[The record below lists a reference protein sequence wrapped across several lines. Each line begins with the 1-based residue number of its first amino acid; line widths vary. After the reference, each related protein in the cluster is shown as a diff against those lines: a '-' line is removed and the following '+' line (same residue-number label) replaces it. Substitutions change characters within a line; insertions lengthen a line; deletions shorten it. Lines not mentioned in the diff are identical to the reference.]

1 MIMRMGA
8 FSGLLTMTLLA
19 GGAAFAQAP
28 SWLPPP
34 DNQRCPSKWGAGDER
49 GAANH
54 MKPQTVLDAVKLIRT
69 GEVIELAH
77 VLSPS
82 MPFFGTRRFDVHI
95 KRTFMNQFPNR
106 RGSNEEVVIT
116 EIGQVGTQFD
126 GFAHQTHENSWY
138 NCFKVDENA
147 TRSGFTKLGIHNV
160 GALIT
165 RGVLIDVAGYKG
177 VEMLDDNYEITVED
191 LEGALKKQ
199 NMTLRAGDAV
209 IINTGWGKL
218 WGKDNARYVKS
229 CPGIGVKAAEW
240 LIAKDPML
248 LGSDNWPV
256 EVAPNPDK
264 QISLPV
270 HQIALVVNGVYL
282 LENLKLDEL
291 AAKNVSEFAF
301 IMQPLKIQGGSGST
315 VAPVAVR

>member
-1 MIMRMGA
+1 MRA
-8 FSGLLTMTLLA
+8 FSALLSMALFASGSAL
-19 GGAAFAQAP
+19 AQAP
-28 SWLPPP
+28 SWSPPP
-34 DNQRCPSKWGAGDER
+34 ENQRCPSKWGASDER
-49 GAANH
+49 GSANH
-54 MKPQTVLDAVKLIRT
+54 MKPQSVLNAAKLIRT
-69 GEVIELAH
+69 GEVIELGH
-77 VLSPS
+77 VLSPT

-95 KRTFMNQFPNR
+95 KRTFMNQPANR
-106 RGSNEEVVIT
+106 RGSNEEIVIS

-147 TRSGFTKLGIHNV
+147 TRSGFSKLGIHNV
-160 GALIT
+160 GALMT

-177 VEMLDDNYEITVED
+177 VEMLGDNYEITVED

-199 NMTLRAGDAV
+199 NVTLQAGDAV

-218 WGKDNARYVKS
+218 WGKDNARYVRS
-229 CPGIGVKAAEW
+229 CPGIGIKAAEW

-264 QISLPV
+264 LISLPV